1 MGERLRC
8 EERERMSDWISLA
21 LDGQLA
27 PDRLAELDRHLKTCF
42 ACQSES
48 DAMREIST
56 MLAKSPM
63 VGPASGFSVRVERR
77 LAERSAH
84 RRQFFRG
91 IALLTSSL
99 SLAGV
104 GAALILVIG
113 LGLAAWLWFGSQP
126 AWQQA
131 GLSVPQVASGLGLMG
146 KGASLFLEDL
156 LVHYGLPVMLLVGS
170 GLAVMGGLWAWILV
184 RKSGRGH
191 RNGYAS

>member
-1 MGERLRC
+1 MADRVQCDDGERIG
-8 EERERMSDWISLA
+8 SWVSLG
-21 LDGQLA
+21 LDG
-27 PDRLAELDRHLKTCF
+27 RLTPEQQSDLERHLAACPTCR
-42 ACQSES
+42 AQEI
-48 DAMREIST
+48 AMRRVSAL
-56 MLAKSPM
+56 LAASPM
-63 VGPASGFSVRVERR
+63 VGPSYGFSLRVERR
-77 LAERSAH
+77 LAERTTQ
-84 RRQFFRG
+84 RRQALRG
-91 IALLTSSL
+91 MALLTSSL

-126 AWQQA
+126 AWQRA

-156 LVHYGLPVMLLVGS
+156 LVRYGLPVMLLVGS

-184 RKSGRGH
+184 RKSGRDH